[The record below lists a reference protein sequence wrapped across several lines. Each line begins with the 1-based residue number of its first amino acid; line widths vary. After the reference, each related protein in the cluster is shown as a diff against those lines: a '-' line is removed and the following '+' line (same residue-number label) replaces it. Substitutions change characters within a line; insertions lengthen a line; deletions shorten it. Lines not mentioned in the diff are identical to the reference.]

1 MGETWVYIPK
11 NKEKIESIE
20 VLVNENDI
28 AGLFVQYNGIHV
40 DRLHEFFR
48 LNESAKYFTIKGFHN
63 STDEKL
69 TFTDSHGRRVNSES
83 PDAVF
88 FSFTS
93 SEQNEIEEMI
103 KRLAYT
109 CMNQD
114 LNINMTVHS
123 NNERFEVV
131 SDKDDV
137 EYISVGLGTKGIS
150 YDQYNQLIQNMSK
163 VKTSRHSR

>member
-1 MGETWVYIPK
+1 
-11 NKEKIESIE
+11 
-20 VLVNENDI
+20 
-28 AGLFVQYNGIHV
+28 
-40 DRLHEFFR
+40 
-48 LNESAKYFTIKGFHN
+48 
-63 STDEKL
+63 
-69 TFTDSHGRRVNSES
+69 
-83 PDAVF
+83 
-88 FSFTS
+88 
-93 SEQNEIEEMI
+93 MI

-123 NNERFEVV
+123 NNEQFEVV